1 MSKHVDKMRAVLASL
16 NTKAM
21 TTGNAIESAH
31 NQLSVANAN
40 EKVWDL
46 REQLQQ
52 AATSARNQIAVILDE
67 ATTAAKKW
75 AELDGRKVDTADLEL
90 LRGDFN
96 LEDEALHRL
105 LVKHQAN
112 GVMVNAIAKY
122 AKEHRIPLGN
132 IPTVEGKIQAYNTM
146 ADGALKVIGSIV
158 QSMGTDA
165 ETLAEW
171 GKSGNVSQRI
181 ELVLYGIPVDD
192 SGK

>member
-1 MSKHVDKMRAVLASL
+1 MSKYVDKMRAVLASL

-21 TTGNAIESAH
+21 TTGNAIEAAH

-96 LEDEALHRL
+96 LDDEALHRL
-105 LVKHQAN
+105 LVKHQTN

-132 IPTVEGKIQAYNTM
+132 IPTVEGKIQAYNIM
-146 ADGALKVIGSIV
+146 ADGAGKMIGSIV

-165 ETLAEW
+165 EALAEW

-181 ELVLYGIPVDD
+181 DLALYGIP
-192 SGK
+192 KE

>member
-1 MSKHVDKMRAVLASL
+1 MSKYVDKMRAVLASL

-21 TTGNAIESAH
+21 TIGNAIEAAH

-52 AATSARNQIAVILDE
+52 AATRARDQIAVILQE
-67 ATTAAKKW
+67 ATDAAKKW

-96 LEDEALHRL
+96 LDDEALHRL

-171 GKSGNVSQRI
+171 GKPGNVSQRI
-181 ELVLYGIPVDD
+181 ELALYGIPT
-192 SGK
+192 K

>member
-1 MSKHVDKMRAVLASL
+1 MSKYVDKMRAVLAAL

-21 TTGNAIESAH
+21 ATGNAIEAAH
-31 NQLSVANAN
+31 NQFSVANAN
-40 EKVWDL
+40 EKVWAL
-46 REQLQQ
+46 HEQLQQ
-52 AATSARNQIAVILDE
+52 AATSARDQIAVILQE
-67 ATTAAKKW
+67 ATDAAKKW

-96 LEDEALHRL
+96 LDDEALYRL

-132 IPTVEGKIQAYNTM
+132 IPTVEGKIQAYNIM
-146 ADGALKVIGSIV
+146 ADGAGKMIGSIV

-165 ETLAEW
+165 ESLTEW

-181 ELVLYGIPVDD
+181 ELALYGIQQA
-192 SGK
+192 